1 MQEEEDLFGDLEVLT
16 TGKVSV
22 AETPAS
28 DLKLIDVDEFIEED
42 EFEGLEGNYSRVSIQ
57 KEAYEYKSQPS

>member
-16 TGKVSV
+16 AGKVSV
-22 AETPAS
+22 DQT
-28 DLKLIDVDEFIEED
+28 LKLKSDKLVRDDDDFVEED

-57 KEAYEYKSQPS
+57 KEAYEYKS